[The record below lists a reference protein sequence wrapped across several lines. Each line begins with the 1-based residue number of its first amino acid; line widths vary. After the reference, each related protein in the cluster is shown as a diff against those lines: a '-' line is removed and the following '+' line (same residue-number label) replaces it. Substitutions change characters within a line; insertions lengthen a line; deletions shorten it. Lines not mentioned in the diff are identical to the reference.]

1 MNNEELVARIQ
12 AGDHNS
18 MIVLWYQVEKFIAWK
33 AQRIMPS
40 LGESTV
46 IEVDDLIQAGY
57 FALVS
62 AVATYTPGESEF
74 IKWLS
79 FYLQTAFAEA
89 ARYRTEKMRKDPSKS
104 AVSLDRRLT
113 DDSDTT
119 IGDTVPDQNAVEAI
133 EGVEDKLWHEQ
144 LRKELECVLNEIPE
158 KYGGVLRMRFFEG
171 KTLDF
176 IAQEQR
182 VTRERVRQLENKGIK
197 ELRRPHNK
205 NRLRSFLEFDYYG
218 GTGLTTF
225 QQTGMSVQER
235 YLLRKEKEGLT
246 DK

>member
-12 AGDHNS
+12 AGDQNS

-33 AQRIMPS
+33 AQRIMPT

-74 IKWLS
+74 VKWLS
-79 FYLQTAFAEA
+79 FYLQTAFAEVA
-89 ARYRTEKMRKDPSKS
+89 GYRTEKMRKEPSKS

-119 IGDTVPDQNAVEAI
+119 IGDTVPDQTAIEAI

-144 LRKELECVLNEIPE
+144 LRNALEDILNEIPE
-158 KYGGVLRMRFFEG
+158 QYGDVVRMRFFEG
-171 KTLDF
+171 KSLDC
-176 IAQEQR
+176 ISQER
-182 VTRERVRQLENKGIK
+182 GLTRGRIRQLECKGIK

-205 NRLRSFLEFDYYG
+205 NRLRSFFEFDFYG
-218 GTGLTTF
+218 GTGLTAF
-225 QQTGMSVQER
+225 QQTGISVQER
-235 YLLRKEKEGLT
+235 YLMRKEKEGLT